1 MCVLPP
7 CKTGEEFEGY
17 STTFW
22 EPIKSWYSFD
32 PIVVSTMTLA
42 CFEAVKNF
50 GSGQTCVLRNWYV
63 LLAFNCELDVRI
75 TQDLDLSRGLFCI
88 CRAAKQTSF
97 CFAKFCFLFLQFAH
111 FSISDTVCCEQC
123 VYTLFTAH
131 GITNWKVRKLQ
142 KQKTEF
148 GETETCLFRGPA
160 NTEETPWQV

>member
-1 MCVLPP
+1 MQQLQVCLGSMCVLPLS
-7 CKTGEEFEGY
+7 KTGEEFEGY

-111 FSISDTVCCEQC
+111 FSISDAVCCEQC
-123 VYTLFTAH
+123 VTMSVLFCYTCDSSSSK
-131 GITNWKVRKLQ
+131 IRI
-142 KQKTEF
+142 
-148 GETETCLFRGPA
+148 RA
-160 NTEETPWQV
+160 NRTYPVDICDD